1 MVLAMQQL
9 TGYRT
14 RLALC
19 SALLAL
25 ACGGNISQDSDGG
38 IEQSGMFATGGWSP
52 ISTGGAMAMTMA
64 GTYGY
69 TVGTG
74 GGTVARATGG
84 APAVITT
91 VASNCAGITELK
103 VMGSLS
109 ISSGYVTTGILH
121 GYGFTWIGDK
131 SNANTCIVPV
141 CGVTGCTPAFGAT
154 ALCAAGVV
162 AADAT
167 YNSVAGLGF
176 NVNQSATGNEALPV
190 SATAGISVGVVISA
204 SAGDFAMRVQVV
216 DSTGTAYCVETGSWC
231 IECPISITSF
241 NTTCWD
247 GRGATLTSGASIVSI
262 HVIVPS
268 DPFEDRPFSFCL
280 TDASVW

>member
-1 MVLAMQQL
+1 VLTMRQL
-9 TGYRT
+9 TTSRAT
-14 RLALC
+14 LALG
-19 SALLAL
+19 SALVAF
-25 ACGGNISQDSDGG
+25 ACGGNISEDSDGG
-38 IEQSGMFATGGWSP
+38 IAQGGMSATGGWSA
-52 ISTGGAMAMTMA
+52 IATGGAMTMA
-64 GTYGY
+64 GTHGY
-69 TVGTG
+69 TVGAN
-74 GGTVARATGG
+74 GGTRAAGG
-84 APAVITT
+84 APAGTTT
-91 VASNCAGITELK
+91 VASYCAGITELK